1 MPAFFQRVAAARNLL
16 KQAIASRS
24 KDVPDQATM
33 MKQAKAQANSNAIVA
48 GMGGIDN
55 IQQMSPE
62 QRRQAALR
70 SVQNFRQNAMTA
82 GGPGSANMRATM
94 QRLMADPNF
103 MKLSAEEKDAAFRR
117 ALGAAPESA
126 QEQQPVRG
134 QIGTANSI
142 RDEIT
147 QMAQR
152 IGEID
157 REFVARDQEITAAP
171 GSHDQI
177 ARQISAKIE
186 QVPIVEL
193 GEYGRDRDPV
203 QVTALLRQQA
213 ALDHARADWELQKR
227 TALHAQRLAR
237 YKDVVN
243 TYGVWLKDNVNAV
256 AQYEDGLIGLA
267 EELAKYT
274 ADVTKNTAH
283 YERAYQDAMSGN
295 START
300 NRPTKGK

>member
-82 GGPGSANMRATM
+82 GGPGSANMQATM

-117 ALGAAPESA
+117 ALGAARETRRNSN
-126 QEQQPVRG
+126 QSVVRSERRTPSG
-134 QIGTANSI
+134 TRLRKWPSGSEKSTANSLPEI
-142 RDEIT
+142 RRSPLRPAAMT
-147 QMAQR
+147 R
-152 IGEID
+152 SL
-157 REFVARDQEITAAP
+157 ARSAP
-171 GSHDQI
+171 RSSRFPLSSWANTD
-177 ARQISAKIE
+177 
-186 QVPIVEL
+186 
-193 GEYGRDRDPV
+193 
-203 QVTALLRQQA
+203 VTAIQSRLQHYCASKPPSTTPAPIGNCRNALLCTPNA
-213 ALDHARADWELQKR
+213 WPDTR
-227 TALHAQRLAR
+227 T
-237 YKDVVN
+237 
-243 TYGVWLKDNVNAV
+243 W
-256 AQYEDGLIGLA
+256 
-267 EELAKYT
+267 
-274 ADVTKNTAH
+274 
-283 YERAYQDAMSGN
+283 
-295 START
+295 ST
-300 NRPTKGK
+300 PTEFG

>member
-1 MPAFFQRVAAARNLL
+1 
-16 KQAIASRS
+16 
-24 KDVPDQATM
+24 M
-33 MKQAKAQANSNAIVA
+33 MKQAKTQANSNAIVA

-82 GGPGSANMRATM
+82 GGPGSANMQATM

-157 REFVARDQEITAAP
+157 REFVA
-171 GSHDQI
+171 
-177 ARQISAKIE
+177 
-186 QVPIVEL
+186 
-193 GEYGRDRDPV
+193 
-203 QVTALLRQQA
+203 
-213 ALDHARADWELQKR
+213 
-227 TALHAQRLAR
+227 
-237 YKDVVN
+237 
-243 TYGVWLKDNVNAV
+243 
-256 AQYEDGLIGLA
+256 
-267 EELAKYT
+267 
-274 ADVTKNTAH
+274 
-283 YERAYQDAMSGN
+283 
-295 START
+295 
-300 NRPTKGK
+300 

>member
-152 IGEID
+152 I
-157 REFVARDQEITAAP
+157 
-171 GSHDQI
+171 
-177 ARQISAKIE
+177 
-186 QVPIVEL
+186 
-193 GEYGRDRDPV
+193 
-203 QVTALLRQQA
+203 
-213 ALDHARADWELQKR
+213 
-227 TALHAQRLAR
+227 
-237 YKDVVN
+237 
-243 TYGVWLKDNVNAV
+243 
-256 AQYEDGLIGLA
+256 
-267 EELAKYT
+267 
-274 ADVTKNTAH
+274 
-283 YERAYQDAMSGN
+283 
-295 START
+295 
-300 NRPTKGK
+300 